1 MKSKRLW
8 IEETPRYKRMNGD
21 FDESIFL
28 YTQNGQ
34 IRPIFDSRKGACA
47 FQIAR
52 DDGSVATFSVTDPKT
67 ESSTPNRCNFV
78 LALTVD

>member
-1 MKSKRLW
+1 MKSKRRS
-8 IEETPRYKRMNGD
+8 IGKMPNSERMIGD

-67 ESSTPNRCNFV
+67 ESSTPNRRNFV